1 MAGHLSS
8 TLAMSRQFVDS
19 IAPTFV
25 NTTIIAGKFHPN
37 MKSFID
43 NWGQVSSSII
53 SLVVT
58 LFLLAIYT
66 VWKLFVAGQTYAN
79 APIACIDPKRPKA
92 TLPKARDRFRSD
104 AITMLQEGY
113 RQFKG
118 RPWYVPS
125 PLGERLMIPSKY
137 VEELKNAPV
146 NEVDFVATFFEMFEG
161 RYTTMGSRSTL
172 HPRVAKH
179 ELNQNMGELSIHS
192 PHDFQSLIPNYSGG
206 IRSYY
211 GRDQR
216 CFRRTFAHYR
226 GYVKLKPTGNGNKL
240 NYNAL
245 DRVEARSCPRRHCQ
259 YRRSRIITHVR
270 RSRSVT
276 KQRMG

>member
-19 IAPTFV
+19 ISPAFA
-25 NTTIIAGKFHPN
+25 NATTMASRIHPN
-37 MKSFID
+37 MKSIID
-43 NWGQVSSSII
+43 NWDQASSAAIGVVVSIL
-53 SLVVT
+53 LVAT
-58 LFLLAIYT
+58 YTAWKFLFT
-66 VWKLFVAGQTYAN
+66 GQTYAN
-79 APIACIDPKRPKA
+79 APIACIDPKRPKG
-92 TLPKARDRFRSD
+92 TLPRARERFRSD

-161 RYTTMGSRSTL
+161 KYTTMGSRSTL

-179 ELNQNMGELSIHS
+179 ELNQNMGEFCLSFRTVVTKADH
-192 PHDFQSLIPNYSGG
+192 LYSGG
-206 IRSYY
+206 SGSCH

-216 CFRRTFAHYR
+216 RLRGTFA
-226 GYVKLKPTGNGNKL
+226 
-240 NYNAL
+240 
-245 DRVEARSCPRRHCQ
+245 C
-259 YRRSRIITHVR
+259 YRRYV
-270 RSRSVT
+270 
-276 KQRMG
+276 